1 MRHLER
7 HAASCLALALA
18 LAPACSSEERDESA
32 RVASGIERLRATTSA
47 DLPARKRATE
57 DLAALRVTTPRA
69 KAARDACV
77 KAYRTSSEMFE
88 LLGKLSAK
96 VRSDKPVDNP
106 TLLAEEFRRVDALR
120 DQAAEELDTCNARSA
135 ELASPD

>member
-1 MRHLER
+1 M
-7 HAASCLALALA
+7 
-18 LAPACSSEERDESA
+18 
-32 RVASGIERLRATTSA
+32 ASGIERLRSTTSA
-47 DLPARKRATE
+47 DLPGRKRATE
-57 DLAALRVTTPRA
+57 DLAAVEVATPRA

-77 KAYRTSSEMFE
+77 TAYRTSTEMFE
-88 LLGKLSAK
+88 LLAKLSSK

-120 DQAAEELDTCNARSA
+120 DQAAQELDTCNARSA